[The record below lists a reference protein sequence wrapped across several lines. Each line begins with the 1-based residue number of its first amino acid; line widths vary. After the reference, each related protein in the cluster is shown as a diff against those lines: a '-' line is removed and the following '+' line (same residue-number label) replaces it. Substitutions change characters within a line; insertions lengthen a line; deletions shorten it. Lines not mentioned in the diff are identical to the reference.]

1 MLKKLIF
8 SLGFAALASGVSAAP
23 LTLSVD
29 GGEWNGAAGTES
41 ACVDYDNAGG
51 SELDGVRWGLGS
63 HVETGLSDG
72 PGVVGGDA
80 CWNVNGLAE
89 VSGYNFD
96 PFEGS
101 AQFPGGTQYLQLG
114 SFEHLNFLVSAAI
127 DSVNYTLNLTHNGG
141 NVVDPLSLALNFA
154 HNETNNL
161 CAPVGCSDDI
171 VTMTTP
177 ALSTLF
183 QVGSDWY
190 LFTLLGFGADAA
202 SAQSGLQFISPEGK
216 TNQTY
221 LWAQVTQQNPVPEPA
236 TLTMLGTGLF
246 GLAAAA
252 RRRMRKARQA

>member
-8 SLGFAALASGVSAAP
+8 SLGYAALASGESAAP
-23 LTLSVD
+23 LTLSVA
-29 GGEWNGAAGTES
+29 GGEWNGAAGSEG
-41 ACVDYDNAGG
+41 ACVDYDNADG
-51 SELDGVRWGLGS
+51 SQLDSVRWGEGT
-63 HVETGLSDG
+63 HVQSGLSDG

-80 CWNVNGLAE
+80 CWNGNGLAE

-101 AQFPGGTQYLQLG
+101 SEFPGGTQYLQLG
-114 SFEHLNFLVSAAI
+114 SFEHLNFIVSAAI
-127 DSVNYTLNLTHNGG
+127 DSVNYTLSLNHNGT
-141 NVVDPLSLALNFA
+141 NVASPLALGLNFA
-154 HNETNNL
+154 HNETDNK
-161 CAPVGCSDDI
+161 CAPAGCSDDI

-202 SAQSGLQFISPEGK
+202 SAQTGLEFISPEGK

-236 TLTMLGTGLF
+236 TLTLLGTGLF
-246 GLAAAA
+246 GLGAAA
-252 RRRMRKARQA
+252 RRRMRKGQA